1 MPTVC
6 LSSFTEMGRNQELE
20 HAAMHLLPSFLEKG
34 KRNELAAMTNH
45 PDSKDL
51 SNNSISCLNGDIFKG
66 LDSLSRLVLLPRQSS
81 GTRGRCRNAPDAP
94 LELPSF
100 QLTPS
105 QRQVV
110 FQGDSLPFQCQASL
124 VAEDMQVL
132 WYQNGRMVKP
142 DATRGIFIEKRIVQN
157 CSLIAR

>member
-1 MPTVC
+1 MTYC
-6 LSSFTEMGRNQELE
+6 LCD
-20 HAAMHLLPSFLEKG
+20 LLFFFLL
-34 KRNELAAMTNH
+34 LA
-45 PDSKDL
+45 
-51 SNNSISCLNGDIFKG
+51 
-66 LDSLSRLVLLPRQSS
+66 
-81 GTRGRCRNAPDAP
+81 DAP

-132 WYQNGRMVKP
+132 WYQNGRMVQS
-142 DATRGIFIEKRIVQN
+142 DATQGIFIEKRVLQN
-157 CSLIAR
+157 CSLIARCNALLVYFMYVADLNREPSF

>member
-1 MPTVC
+1 M
-6 LSSFTEMGRNQELE
+6 SSYFFVTNVVLAYFLVFT
-20 HAAMHLLPSFLEKG
+20 
-34 KRNELAAMTNH
+34 
-45 PDSKDL
+45 
-51 SNNSISCLNGDIFKG
+51 
-66 LDSLSRLVLLPRQSS
+66 
-81 GTRGRCRNAPDAP
+81 DAP

-132 WYQNGRMVKP
+132 WYRNGHMVRHN
-142 DATRGIFIEKRIVQN
+142 ATQGIFIEKRIVQN
-157 CSLIAR
+157 CSLIARYDLYSQITEVILSSIQNELLFLRHVFY

>member
-1 MPTVC
+1 MKVREKWPPHPLLYC
-6 LSSFTEMGRNQELE
+6 LISS
-20 HAAMHLLPSFLEKG
+20 
-34 KRNELAAMTNH
+34 
-45 PDSKDL
+45 
-51 SNNSISCLNGDIFKG
+51 
-66 LDSLSRLVLLPRQSS
+66 
-81 GTRGRCRNAPDAP
+81 DAP

-110 FQGDSLPFQCQASL
+110 FQGDSLPFQCQASF

-142 DATRGIFIEKRIVQN
+142 DAAQGIFIEKHMVQN
-157 CSLIAR
+157 CSLIARYDSENSCLWLLELYEEIQTAAAL

>member
-1 MPTVC
+1 MNRIT
-6 LSSFTEMGRNQELE
+6 
-20 HAAMHLLPSFLEKG
+20 FLFFGEKWQ
-34 KRNELAAMTNH
+34 
-45 PDSKDL
+45 PDSL
-51 SNNSISCLNGDIFKG
+51 ANICVVPS
-66 LDSLSRLVLLPRQSS
+66 
-81 GTRGRCRNAPDAP
+81 DAP

-110 FQGDSLPFQCQASL
+110 FQGDSLPFQCQASF

-142 DATRGIFIEKRIVQN
+142 DAAQGIFIEKHMVQN
-157 CSLIAR
+157 CSLIARWVHSCFC

>member
-1 MPTVC
+1 MENQKP
-6 LSSFTEMGRNQELE
+6 LIQGLKLTECYCVSYIIGPPPVL
-20 HAAMHLLPSFLEKG
+20 
-34 KRNELAAMTNH
+34 
-45 PDSKDL
+45 
-51 SNNSISCLNGDIFKG
+51 IS
-66 LDSLSRLVLLPRQSS
+66 
-81 GTRGRCRNAPDAP
+81 PDAP

-105 QRQVV
+105 QQQVV
-110 FQGDSLPFQCQASL
+110 FQGDSLPFQCQASF

-142 DATRGIFIEKRIVQN
+142 DAAQGIFIEKRMVQN

>member
-1 MPTVC
+1 MF
-6 LSSFTEMGRNQELE
+6 SS
-20 HAAMHLLPSFLEKG
+20 
-34 KRNELAAMTNH
+34 
-45 PDSKDL
+45 
-51 SNNSISCLNGDIFKG
+51 
-66 LDSLSRLVLLPRQSS
+66 
-81 GTRGRCRNAPDAP
+81 DAP

-132 WYQNGRMVKP
+132 WYHRGHMVKP
-142 DATRGIFIEKRIVQN
+142 DATQGIFIEKRIVQN
-157 CSLIAR
+157 CSLIARYEDMCSCILQFIGIYIATLTN

>member
-1 MPTVC
+1 MSGRTRWSRGLFLKEKSKARDPRFQKCYFV
-6 LSSFTEMGRNQELE
+6 SSIK
-20 HAAMHLLPSFLEKG
+20 LPAL
-34 KRNELAAMTNH
+34 
-45 PDSKDL
+45 
-51 SNNSISCLNGDIFKG
+51 IS
-66 LDSLSRLVLLPRQSS
+66 S
-81 GTRGRCRNAPDAP
+81 DAP

-110 FQGDSLPFQCQASL
+110 FQGDSLPFQCQASF

-142 DATRGIFIEKRIVQN
+142 DAAQGIFIEKRMVQN

>member
-1 MPTVC
+1 MC
-6 LSSFTEMGRNQELE
+6 SSPVEGVT
-20 HAAMHLLPSFLEKG
+20 
-34 KRNELAAMTNH
+34 
-45 PDSKDL
+45 
-51 SNNSISCLNGDIFKG
+51 
-66 LDSLSRLVLLPRQSS
+66 SRSRSAS
-81 GTRGRCRNAPDAP
+81 DAP

-110 FQGDSLPFQCQASL
+110 FQGDSLPFQCQASF

-142 DATRGIFIEKRIVQN
+142 DAAQGIFIEKRMVQN
-157 CSLIAR
+157 CSLIARYDRSGNVGLSFTPLFTPACFPSAS

>member
-1 MPTVC
+1 
-6 LSSFTEMGRNQELE
+6 MGLKIISNKY
-20 HAAMHLLPSFLEKG
+20 HLTGFFLV
-34 KRNELAAMTNH
+34 
-45 PDSKDL
+45 S
-51 SNNSISCLNGDIFKG
+51 
-66 LDSLSRLVLLPRQSS
+66 
-81 GTRGRCRNAPDAP
+81 PDAP

-110 FQGDSLPFQCQASL
+110 FQGDSLPFQCQASF

-142 DATRGIFIEKRIVQN
+142 DAAQGIFIEKRMVQN
-157 CSLIAR
+157 CSLIARYAVYIHVYAHLQWGMYCV

>member
-1 MPTVC
+1 
-6 LSSFTEMGRNQELE
+6 
-20 HAAMHLLPSFLEKG
+20 
-34 KRNELAAMTNH
+34 MTNSTNV
-45 PDSKDL
+45 PRIQGIVL
-51 SNNSISCLNGDIFKG
+51 GSI
-66 LDSLSRLVLLPRQSS
+66 RLRRSDHNLLISS
-81 GTRGRCRNAPDAP
+81 DAP

-110 FQGDSLPFQCQASL
+110 FQGDSLPFQCQASF

-142 DATRGIFIEKRIVQN
+142 DAAQGIFIEKRMVQN
-157 CSLIAR
+157 CSLIARYEAELSFKLKFKQL